1 MALSVDNGTV
11 GLTVGTPANG
21 VALSTGSFTPPN
33 NSLLLVPVEAT
44 SNSSAPDITISVSG
58 GGLSWTKITEQEG
71 VSSSYGGH
79 VSYWGALVTTGASM
93 TIDITRTAGDGGVNG
108 IVTKPL
114 IITGHDTTTP
124 WAAKNKGNTTT
135 NNPTLSLGNSA
146 ANNSRFFYAAFAE
159 PDNGGAPTSTDTID
173 ANTYAGAADVAFCFK
188 AADTAVSGT
197 AVSGNVDFA
206 GTSSVGCT
214 WASVEVYT
222 SGSVPSSGVTV
233 SLTGQASSAQA
244 GSLTQGFSYALSGQ
258 AATAAAGSVTYNT
271 TGAVTL
277 TLAGQAAAAQA
288 GTLTQSRSYAVSGAS
303 ATAQTGTLS
312 ARWQATVGWTDIV
325 GEDGYRVKWG
335 TAPDTYTASADL
347 AADTTSYT
355 ITGLLFN
362 TTYYTRTY
370 GLLSGV
376 EQGGSIERALTQNDV
391 TVSLSGSAVTASS
404 GTLGYGWSRS
414 ATGQLATISAGAM
427 STSRTLAPTG
437 AAATAQTGT
446 LAANTSGGV
455 TAALTGA
462 EATSSAG
469 TVSEGLSLALTGLQI
484 TATPGS
490 VSASSSQGVTITL
503 SGQAATATAGSLS
516 TARAAA
522 LSGTVATML
531 PGNVGMPGNANPEF
545 DLLAAI
551 CRIAPRGTRL
561 WRACRAAGYPVR

>member
-108 IVTKPL
+108 IVAKPL

-437 AAATAQTGT
+437 AAATAQTGA
-446 LAANTSGGV
+446 LAVNTSGGV

-484 TATPGS
+484 TAAPGS
-490 VSASSSQGVTITL
+490 VSASSSQGVTLTL
-503 SGQAATATAGSLS
+503 SGQAVTATAGSLS
-516 TARAAA
+516 TARVAA

>member
-414 ATGQLATISAGAM
+414 TARQR
-427 STSRTLAPTG
+427 SRWRTRHP
-437 AAATAQTGT
+437 
-446 LAANTSGGV
+446 LAAGCRHRAARARQCPAPRARARSRRPGACHGARRSRSRARFQAGG
-455 TAALTGA
+455 
-462 EATSSAG
+462 
-469 TVSEGLSLALTGLQI
+469 
-484 TATPGS
+484 
-490 VSASSSQGVTITL
+490 SASTH
-503 SGQAATATAGSLS
+503 TA
-516 TARAAA
+516 
-522 LSGTVATML
+522 
-531 PGNVGMPGNANPEF
+531 
-545 DLLAAI
+545 
-551 CRIAPRGTRL
+551 
-561 WRACRAAGYPVR
+561 VR